1 MEKFIFRFNTVLN
14 VKEKIEDDRKNKLGV
29 SMRKLAVEQN
39 KLNKL
44 FYKKDDLVH
53 NLEEKMQNTIK
64 IEELRNL
71 SYNLD
76 MMQNIISKQIGV
88 VEQSELE
95 TENRRKDLIEASK
108 QKKVF
113 EKLKE
118 KDYEEHKY
126 NRLKEEYALTDEIVC
141 YKAASR

>member
-14 VKEKIEDDRKNKLGV
+14 VKEKIEDDRKNKLGI
-29 SMRKLAVEQN
+29 SMQKLAVEQN
-39 KLNKL
+39 RLDKLS
-44 FYKKDDLVH
+44 FKKDDLIDSL
-53 NLEEKMQNTIK
+53 NERMQNTIK
-64 IEELRNL
+64 IEELRNF

-76 MMQNIISKQIGV
+76 MMQGIIDKQAET

-95 TENRRKDLIEASK
+95 AENRRKDLIEASK

-118 KDYEEHKY
+118 KDYEKHRYEQLKKEH
-126 NRLKEEYALTDEIVC
+126 ALTDEIVS
-141 YKAASR
+141 YKTASK

>member
-1 MEKFIFRFNTVLN
+1 MGKFIFRFDTILTT
-14 VKEKIEDDRKNKLGV
+14 KEKIEDDRKNKLGI
-29 SMRKLAVEQN
+29 SMQKLASEQN
-39 KLNKL
+39 QLEKLSH
-44 FYKKDDLVH
+44 KKNNLIN
-53 NLEEKMQNTIK
+53 NLEESLQKTV
-64 IEELRNL
+64 EVSELRNL

-76 MMQNIISKQIGV
+76 MIQDIIDKQTQV
-88 VEQSELE
+88 VEQLELE

-118 KDYEEHKY
+118 KDYEEYKY
-126 NRLKEEYALTDEIVC
+126 NQLKKEYALTDQIVC

>member
-1 MEKFIFRFNTVLN
+1 MGKFTFRFDTILTT
-14 VKEKIEDDRKNKLGV
+14 KEKIEDDRKNKLGI
-29 SMRKLAVEQN
+29 SMQKLASEQN
-39 KLNKL
+39 QLEKLSH
-44 FYKKDDLVH
+44 KKNNLIN
-53 NLEEKMQNTIK
+53 NLEESLQKTV
-64 IEELRNL
+64 EVSELRNL

-76 MMQNIISKQIGV
+76 MIQDIIDKQTQV
-88 VEQSELE
+88 VEQLELE

-118 KDYEEHKY
+118 KDYEEYKY
-126 NRLKEEYALTDEIVC
+126 NQLKKEYALTDEIVC

>member
-1 MEKFIFRFNTVLN
+1 MGKFTFRFDTILTT
-14 VKEKIEDDRKNKLGV
+14 KEKIEDDRKNKLGI
-29 SMRKLAVEQN
+29 SMQKLASEQN
-39 KLNKL
+39 QLEKLSH
-44 FYKKDDLVH
+44 KKNNLIN
-53 NLEEKMQNTIK
+53 NLEESLQKTV
-64 IEELRNL
+64 EVSELRNL

-76 MMQNIISKQIGV
+76 MIQDIIDKQTQV
-88 VEQSELE
+88 VEQLELE

-118 KDYEEHKY
+118 KDYEEYKY
-126 NRLKEEYALTDEIVC
+126 NQLKKEYALTDQIVC